1 MRSHAHLVDPS
12 ILRHR
17 DLASFQQRSAARVE
31 SGETLVAVTDEG
43 ALQGIAVIKPSKF
56 GDLKQTIRFFSHQ
69 LHHHPGHLLIMRAWG
84 GLLKLMAVW
93 SARRQPAS
101 QLPADQLP
109 AIYRVVW
116 PTILPLFVPTTDES
130 EVEQLFVREGEQG
143 TGVGKRLL
151 AAAERALVQ
160 SGCRDAH
167 LYAVVGND
175 AAHRFYE
182 RNGWRRNARPVEYKA
197 EAGVLADGDGR
208 KVVSIRCY
216 RFDKRII

>member
-1 MRSHAHLVDPS
+1 MYMRSHAHLVEPS

-43 ALQGIAVIKPSKF
+43 APQGIAVIKPSKF
-56 GDLKQTIRFFSHQ
+56 GDLKQTMRFFSHQ
-69 LHHHPGHLLIMRAWG
+69 LAPPSWAPADYESLGRSSQADGGLECKTTAGQPAAGHL
-84 GLLKLMAVW
+84 
-93 SARRQPAS
+93 S
-101 QLPADQLP
+101 
-109 AIYRVVW
+109 RVVAHGS
-116 PTILPLFVPTTDES
+116 LLFVPTTDES
-130 EVEQLFVREGEQG
+130 EVEQLFVREGVQG